1 MSIEH
6 NADDLLFEEQ
16 IQRELDLRFCNA
28 ITNAAD
34 TLGQPLLTVDEDVES
49 QRS

>member
-16 IQRELDLRFCNA
+16 IQRELDLRFCDA
-28 ITNAAD
+28 IANAAHL
-34 TLGQPLLTVDEDVES
+34 LGHTLLTVDEDVAET
-49 QRS
+49 RD

>member
-1 MSIEH
+1 MIEH
-6 NADDLLFEEQ
+6 DADDLLFEER

-34 TLGQPLLTVDEDVES
+34 ALGQNMLTVDEDVEEPS
-49 QRS
+49 P

>member
-16 IQRELDLRFCNA
+16 IQRELDLRFCGA
-28 ITNAAD
+28 VANAAD
-34 TLGQPLLTVDEDVES
+34 ALGQSMLTVDEDVAEA
-49 QRS
+49 RD